1 MNEFDSLIEMA
12 LKRRASDIHVTTAG
26 EILLRIDGLLSK
38 TDYSVFDIHK
48 KTAWIQETLS
58 ETELADLRCRGS
70 ADFAY
75 TALQRRCRINAFQ
88 SGGQVSLAIRLLPLK
103 LPPLEQLGLAGLF
116 HDLLL
121 RHRGGLILIGG
132 STGAGKSTTAGAAL
146 EWISQQYA
154 KRIITLEDPVEYIFG
169 NARSFFCQREFGCD
183 FHDFSVG
190 VRDALRQDADILYI
204 GEIRDAMTVEAA
216 LGAAESGRLVITT
229 LHCFDT
235 VQAIE
240 RLAMLFEPERQPY
253 VRFQLAA
260 TLCAVIHQRLARL
273 RDHGRIAIH
282 EILLTTPAVAALIRD
297 NKWHQLSSQ
306 LELGSSCG
314 MRTFQSSLTQLRAC
328 GVQLSGEE
336 YENDGLRL

>member
-12 LKRRASDIHVTTAG
+12 AERRASDIHITASG
-26 EILLRIDGLLSK
+26 EVLLRIDGLLSK
-38 TDYSVFDIHK
+38 TDCSVFDVHK
-48 KTAWIQETLS
+48 KTEWIREMLR
-58 ETELADLRCRGS
+58 ETELVDLHCRGS
-70 ADFAY
+70 VDFAY
-75 TALQRRCRINAFQ
+75 TALQRRCRVNAFQ
-88 SGGQVSLAIRLLPLK
+88 SRGQLSLAIRLLPLK
-103 LPPLEQLGLAGLF
+103 LPSLEQLGLAELF
-116 HDLLL
+116 YDLLKQ
-121 RHRGGLILIGG
+121 HYGGLILIGG

-169 NARSFFCQREFGCD
+169 NARSFFCQREFGYD
-183 FHDFSVG
+183 FNDFSIG

-260 TLCAVIHQRLARL
+260 VLCAVIHQRLVRL
-273 RDHGRIAIH
+273 REGGRIAIQ

-297 NKWHQLSSQ
+297 NKWHQLSIQ
-306 LELGSSCG
+306 LELGSSRG
-314 MRTFQSSLTQLRAC
+314 MRTFQSSLTQLRAS
-328 GVQLSGEE
+328 GVQLSGEG